1 VAATKFGKGHGRD
14 TFGMD
19 WTRRITEGILTAC
32 RQRLLRHFVSIAE
45 ESLCNGGKLA
55 DSDITCW
62 SVRWGVVTWLLVLCV
77 GSLAVKP
84 GVDFEEPFMM
94 LIGPP
99 IYGILANICYSLGWV
114 VDATFYRGQPRTAL
128 YRTGLIFSLVLT
140 ALPGVWAIVAWC
152 ITLYTGK
159 KLD

>member
-1 VAATKFGKGHGRD
+1 MSTEATAPLRLYS
-14 TFGMD
+14 
-19 WTRRITEGILTAC
+19 RRELVQWWEA
-32 RQRLLRHFVSIAE
+32 RRLRYNLLVGA
-45 ESLCNGGKLA
+45 
-55 DSDITCW
+55 
-62 SVRWGVVTWLLVLCV
+62 VGVVTWLLVLCV

-94 LIGPP
+94 LMGPP